1 MLVFCITCGA
11 GLQVVA
17 SKGFILAHC
26 SQLNLAEQEKCLRL
40 LQHATHISTFPD
52 LQSVNANAGSWHHQ
66 RDKQDRVPLSE
77 FIISSLAL
85 ELASDQLAD
94 A

>member
-26 SQLNLAEQEKCLRL
+26 SQPNLAEQEKCLRL